1 MWDTGAVLLSC
12 SRDFPAH
19 ATGRDATMRT
29 TRLLATL
36 YLFIHLALL
45 AACAPGDLGEEGG
58 TTFTDSAGIRIAH
71 AETPL
76 WGPGTGWRFTEEPT
90 LRIGTVTGPEPVQF
104 TDVVGAVRTGGGRV
118 VVADQGASEL
128 RVFEPYGGFLFRIG
142 RNGEGPGEFRRLE
155 YVGAFGGDSLVTFDS
170 ALRRIQIFSPDGE
183 FVRSQVLETMG
194 EARIP
199 DKVIGLMDNAL
210 AIRYLDFGTEV
221 PNGIVRWPHEIVAR
235 LDLDTGRLDSLARVP
250 GSEASVVQRPNGGYS
265 HGVFVFGKGNE
276 FSVSRDR
283 LALVST
289 DTFSVR
295 MLDPDGQP
303 LLTLRREVE
312 ALPVTNQV
320 VQQYVEGA
328 MAVVFPPGSGASE
341 EDMRLF
347 RQNLYDR
354 PRATTLPVLR
364 SIHLDTEG
372 NLWVEPEF
380 LPGETPPPW
389 QVFRS
394 DGTWLGAV
402 TMPPD
407 LDRGFIAYQAP
418 CLQIGSDFLLGVFT
432 DEMGVEY
439 VRMYDLVKGE

>member
-1 MWDTGAVLLSC
+1 MK
-12 SRDFPAH
+12 
-19 ATGRDATMRT
+19 T

-36 YLFIHLALL
+36 SLPIHLALL
-45 AACAPGDLGEEGG
+45 AACAAGDAGEERG
-58 TTFTDSAGIRIAH
+58 TTFTDSAGIRIAD
-71 AETPL
+71 AEAPL
-76 WGPGTGWRFTEEPT
+76 WGPGNGWRFSEEPT
-90 LRIGTVTGPEPVQF
+90 LRIGAVSGPEAYQF
-104 TDVVGAVRTGGGRV
+104 TDVVGAVRTGEGRI

-128 RVFEPYGGFLFRIG
+128 RVFGPDGGFLFRIG

-155 YVGAFGGDSLVTFDS
+155 YVGVFGSDSLVTFDS
-170 ALRRIQIFSPDGE
+170 ALRRIQIFGPDGE

-199 DKVIGLMDNAL
+199 DKVIGLMENAL

-221 PNGIVRWPHEIVAR
+221 PNGVVRWPHEIVAL
-235 LDLDTGRLDSLARVP
+235 LDLDTGHLDSLAWVP

-265 HGVFVFGKGNE
+265 HGVFVFGKGDE
-276 FSVSRDR
+276 FSACWDR
-283 LALVST
+283 VALVST

-295 MLDPDGQP
+295 MLDAQGRPF
-303 LLTLRREVE
+303 LTVRRNVGTP
-312 ALPVTNQV
+312 PVTNQV
-320 VQQYVEGA
+320 VEQYVEGT
-328 MAVVFPPGSGASE
+328 MGVVFPPESGASE

-354 PRATTLPVLR
+354 PRAATLPVLR
-364 SIHLDTEG
+364 SIHLDVEG
-372 NLWVEPEF
+372 NLWVEPDF
-380 LPGETPPPW
+380 LPGEPAPPW

-418 CLQIGSDFLLGVFT
+418 YLRIGPDFLLGIFT

-439 VRMYDLVKGE
+439 VRMYGLVRGE